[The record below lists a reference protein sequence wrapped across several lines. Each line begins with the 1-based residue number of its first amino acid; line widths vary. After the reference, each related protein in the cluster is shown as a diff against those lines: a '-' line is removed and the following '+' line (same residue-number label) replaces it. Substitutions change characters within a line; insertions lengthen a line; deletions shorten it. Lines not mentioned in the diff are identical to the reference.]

1 MYFSSQ
7 DVFISMLSFLSINY
21 KIETFGCSTRVWTF
35 LRCNLQVHFLHTA
48 FLVLNLLNHWVNLG
62 ELRIWNL
69 PKTFGLASFRQKITL
84 NSLKSRN
91 SFPRSVSIFK
101 GAMTP
106 FVSIENF
113 RLKFSNLSF
122 AVSRSQWVTSTWGGK
137 WLFMF
142 GSMFQRSL
150 PIELKRSE
158 GENSYQAT
166 IPEHPKCKMD

>member
-48 FLVLNLLNHWVNLG
+48 FLVLNLLNHWVNWG
-62 ELRIWNL
+62 EVRIWNL
-69 PKTFGLASFRQKITL
+69 PKTFGLASFRQKVTL
-84 NSLKSRN
+84 NSLKSRKQL
-91 SFPRSVSIFK
+91 STECFTFK

-106 FVSIENF
+106 FVSIEKF

-122 AVSRSQWVTSTWGGK
+122 AVSRSQWVT
-137 WLFMF
+137 
-142 GSMFQRSL
+142 
-150 PIELKRSE
+150 
-158 GENSYQAT
+158 
-166 IPEHPKCKMD
+166 